1 MNWEEARAV
10 EEYAGAWTGAI
21 QAKLGITTGGTVAGR
36 GLSAALA
43 VRLDVRR
50 IPAQGT

>member
-1 MNWEEARAV
+1 MDWVGARAMGG
-10 EEYAGAWTGAI
+10 YAGAWTDAI
-21 QAKLGITTGGTVAGR
+21 QAKVGITTGGTVAGR